1 MQKEDERIQNR
12 GEEFLQVFKK
22 GAEFTQ
28 DLLRENERL
37 RFRVLELEK
46 HQAPGSEAA
55 PAVGGEFDFRLGLR
69 NSGASSAKLPPAGK
83 VVPKPGG
90 PR

>member
-1 MQKEDERIQNR
+1 MQKDDERLVHNR

-46 HQAPGSEAA
+46 PLAA
-55 PAVGGEFDFRLGLR
+55 GAD
-69 NSGASSAKLPPAGK
+69 SGAGVDVRKLSERIANLEHEK
-83 VVPKPGG
+83 
-90 PR
+90 